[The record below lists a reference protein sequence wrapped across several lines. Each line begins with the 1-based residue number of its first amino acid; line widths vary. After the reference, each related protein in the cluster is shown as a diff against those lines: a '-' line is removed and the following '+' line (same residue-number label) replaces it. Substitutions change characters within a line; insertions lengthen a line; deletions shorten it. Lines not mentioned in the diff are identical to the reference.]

1 MKKLSAFILAALL
14 LMTFVFAEDA
24 ADEKVNDGRVEI
36 EFCVGDATLLI
47 NGEEVTVEKPY
58 VVGEGVTLV
67 PVRVITEA
75 FGAEVGWEASTKTIT
90 LEYPDVSIVL
100 QIGNPTAEINGRA
113 ETLLSAPE
121 LTENGFTMVPLRF
134 ISENFGAEVGYDNDT
149 KRITV
154 VKETLEEGN
163 TIEGAIENKY
173 IGDSYYGWSMENP
186 KDMFLDYRSF
196 DGMETYFLDDE
207 DCWIDIC
214 VYPIDKEYD
223 FDDDFESWKNHF
235 EGFTLMKADKDD
247 SDENHKT
254 MHLQAKNKYV
264 FSDVYVVVTDKYIYM
279 ADGGFVPEC
288 ANKDEF
294 MRILSTFK
302 TEYEGEDI
310 YDLST
315 VKDGMRTYENEDMK
329 FSVDIPES
337 FVMSSDESAVNDF
350 TFVSSDPEDS
360 YTNININIYSKD
372 SVKSAEEFAKSEQP
386 RAKEI
391 YNENISKVSEVV
403 EKQYENFTAYEYSLD
418 IETEFFNITAVDAYF
433 ELGEYVY
440 NISCSVMYDNEE
452 EKAYPEKILSGFKA
466 EELDFDEV
474 GTILYTGAKREGV
487 TEVDDILGCSFEVP
501 KEYEK
506 MTLSSTGGIYSVHNV
521 GVFAIIVNTS
531 VKYTKSVYNEF
542 VEGFEFQISKTE
554 NTEIIQAAKNKTIGG
569 KTFKSIIYKQTEG
582 NVAAYSEVYFI
593 VEDGVIYIFQ
603 STLPDIIYSE
613 SLRNETTE
621 ILRSIEF
628 N

>member
-1 MKKLSAFILAALL
+1 MKKLFGILLAALL
-14 LMTFVFAEDA
+14 LVLPVFADEA
-24 ADEKVNDGRVEI
+24 AQEENVSGRVEI
-36 EFCVGDATLLI
+36 EFCIGDATLLI

-75 FGAEVGWEASTKTIT
+75 FGAEVGWVKETKTIT
-90 LEYPDVSIVL
+90 LDYPDVNIVL

-113 ETLLSAPE
+113 ETLLAAPE

-134 ISENFGAEVGYDNDT
+134 ISENFGAEVGYDNET

-154 VKETLEEGN
+154 VKETTEESA
-163 TIEGAIENKY
+163 TVEGAIENKY

-196 DGMETYFLDDE
+196 DGMDTYFLGEE
-207 DCWIDIC
+207 DCWIDVCI
-214 VYPIDKEYD
+214 YPCDKDYD
-223 FDDDFESWKNHF
+223 FDDDYESWKEHF

-254 MHLQAKNKYV
+254 MHFQAKNKYV
-264 FSDVYVVVTDKYIYM
+264 FSDVYVVVTDKYFYI
-279 ADGGFVPEC
+279 ADGGFTLEC

-329 FSVDIPES
+329 FSIDIPES
-337 FVMSSDESAVNDF
+337 FVMSSNESAVNDF
-350 TFVSSDPEDS
+350 RFISSDPEDS
-360 YTNININIYSKD
+360 YTNVTVNIFSKD

-386 RAKEI
+386 RAKEL
-391 YNENISKVSEVV
+391 YNEKISKVSEVV
-403 EKQYENFTAYEYSLD
+403 EKQYENFTAYEYSLN
-418 IETEFFNITAVDAYF
+418 IETELFNIVAVDAYF

-440 NISCSVMYDNEE
+440 NVACVVMYDNDQ
-452 EKAYPEKILSGFKA
+452 EKAYAEKMISSFKA

-474 GTILYTGAKREGV
+474 GTILYTGGAREG
-487 TEVDDILGCSFEVP
+487 TTKVDKVFGCSFEVP
-501 KEYEK
+501 KEYKEA
-506 MTLSSTGGIYSVHNV
+506 TLTSAGGVYSVHDI
-521 GVFAIIVNTS
+521 GVFAVIVETS
-531 VKYTKSVYNEF
+531 VKYTKDVYGEF
-542 VEGFEFQISKTE
+542 VDAFEFQLSKTE
-554 NTEIIQAAKNKTIGG
+554 NTEIVQSAKNMSIGG

-582 NVAAYSEVYFI
+582 NMAAYSEVYLI
-593 VEDGVIYIFQ
+593 VEDGALYIFQ
-603 STLPDIIYSE
+603 TTYPEIVYSE
-613 SLRNETTE
+613 KLRTEATDVLKSLK
-621 ILRSIEF
+621 F

>member
-1 MKKLSAFILAALL
+1 MGICRYTHLEFFDSFSKLTATGGSEQNDLLASKIR
-14 LMTFVFAEDA
+14 TFQ
-24 ADEKVNDGRVEI
+24 
-36 EFCVGDATLLI
+36 
-47 NGEEVTVEKPY
+47 
-58 VVGEGVTLV
+58 EGVDNRGSHI
-67 PVRVITEA
+67 PPNREA
-75 FGAEVGWEASTKTIT
+75 QKDNIIT
-90 LEYPDVSIVL
+90 LNPDV
-100 QIGNPTAEINGRA
+100 
-113 ETLLSAPE
+113 TLS
-121 LTENGFTMVPLRF
+121 NLR
-134 ISENFGAEVGYDNDT
+134 
-149 KRITV
+149 
-154 VKETLEEGN
+154 
-163 TIEGAIENKY
+163 
-173 IGDSYYGWSMENP
+173 
-186 KDMFLDYRSF
+186 
-196 DGMETYFLDDE
+196 
-207 DCWIDIC
+207 
-214 VYPIDKEYD
+214 
-223 FDDDFESWKNHF
+223 
-235 EGFTLMKADKDD
+235 
-247 SDENHKT
+247 
-254 MHLQAKNKYV
+254 
-264 FSDVYVVVTDKYIYM
+264 TD
-279 ADGGFVPEC
+279 
-288 ANKDEF
+288 
-294 MRILSTFK
+294 R
-302 TEYEGEDI
+302 
-310 YDLST
+310 
-315 VKDGMRTYENEDMK
+315 
-329 FSVDIPES
+329 
-337 FVMSSDESAVNDF
+337 
-350 TFVSSDPEDS
+350 
-360 YTNININIYSKD
+360 YSKD

-403 EKQYENFTAYEYSLD
+403 EKQYENFTAYEYSLN
-418 IETEFFNITAVDAYF
+418 IETELFNIVAVDAYF

-440 NISCSVMYDNEE
+440 NVACVVMYDNDQ
-452 EKAYPEKILSGFKA
+452 EKAYAEKMISSFKA

-613 SLRNETTE
+613 SLRNETTD